1 MSSRTWCAPGTAER
15 RERSNHKDA
24 RNEPGNWPMIKPIR
38 ATGLE
43 RLELQRLRDRVG
55 RLYAALQEAN
65 EAEDP
70 LASGTWAPPVDV
82 CETEKMISVR
92 VELPGVNA
100 DQIIIGLSN
109 SKLRIW
115 GEKKRRPNRRRIISY
130 LCSER
135 SFGKF
140 ARIVPLRWTV
150 CIRTATA
157 ELDNGVLH
165 IHLPKIEDRRGEEVL
180 VAVKD
185 ASS

>member
-1 MSSRTWCAPGTAER
+1 
-15 RERSNHKDA
+15 
-24 RNEPGNWPMIKPIR
+24 MIKPIR

-65 EAEDP
+65 EAESP
-70 LASGTWAPPVDV
+70 LASNTWAPPVDL
-82 CETEKMISVR
+82 CETEKGISIR

-100 DQIIIGLSN
+100 DQIKIGLTN
-109 SKLRIW
+109 TKLRIW

-140 ARIVPLRWTV
+140 GRIVHLRWTV
-150 CIRTATA
+150 CIRNASA
-157 ELDNGVLH
+157 ELKGGMLH
-165 IHLPKIEDRRGEEVL
+165 IYLPKIEDRRGEEVL
-180 VAVKD
+180 IAVKD
-185 ASS
+185 AN